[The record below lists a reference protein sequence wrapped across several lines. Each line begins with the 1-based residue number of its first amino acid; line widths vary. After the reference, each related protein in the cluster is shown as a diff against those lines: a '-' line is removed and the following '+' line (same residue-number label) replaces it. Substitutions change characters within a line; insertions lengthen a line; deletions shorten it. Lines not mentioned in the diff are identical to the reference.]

1 MTAETR
7 ANAMDHVI
15 LVLFENRSLDN
26 MLGQLYGPDS
36 GKTFE
41 GILGKDLSNPVP
53 AWAEH
58 QPPDGSGVVK
68 AHVGTD
74 LDAPCPDSGEEWFH
88 TNTQVFGVMDEAN
101 RFHSGPDIQPPW
113 NTPPAGAKP
122 TMKGFVEDYISFFTW
137 EMGRQPTYDEYKQI
151 MQCYTPEQ
159 VPVLNGIARQF
170 GVFDHWFSEVPSQT
184 FPNRSFWTAATS
196 TPLPTGGTINDPSS
210 HYINDNTAETIFN
223 RLEAH
228 GRSWKVYIKEPAT
241 VSFTGVIHW
250 QRLHDR
256 FPTNFVSFEEFKK
269 DAANGALP
277 DFSFL
282 EPNLC
287 LGHGDYHPA
296 AGMALYKGYDL
307 PLDPPSSILS
317 GEAFLDE
324 LFETYKS
331 MTSPTGSNVWNTT
344 LFIGWDEPGG
354 TYDHVPPG
362 PVPPPDPSAPAGQF
376 GFTFDRSGYRVPAV
390 IVSPWVEPGSVYNAE
405 HRHTSM
411 IATLRKVWDLGEPF
425 TQRDAHAAPFD
436 YVFTREVPT
445 DPELWEVP
453 RATPLTPPQIDYVK
467 ADQTLSTLG
476 KAMLPGIIAK
486 AKQKGM
492 ALPPQV
498 EDPNFHLTP
507 QLASD
512 TITYIGTQI
521 WPQLGPQGP
530 ALDDLKKKI
539 GADLDA
545 ATKPLPPDP
554 SS

>member
-1 MTAETR
+1 
-7 ANAMDHVI
+7 
-15 LVLFENRSLDN
+15 
-26 MLGQLYGPDS
+26 
-36 GKTFE
+36 
-41 GILGKDLSNPVP
+41 
-53 AWAEH
+53 
-58 QPPDGSGVVK
+58 
-68 AHVGTD
+68 
-74 LDAPCPDSGEEWFH
+74 
-88 TNTQVFGVMDEAN
+88 
-101 RFHSGPDIQPPW
+101 
-113 NTPPAGAKP
+113 
-122 TMKGFVEDYISFFTW
+122 
-137 EMGRQPTYDEYKQI
+137 
-151 MQCYTPEQ
+151 
-159 VPVLNGIARQF
+159 
-170 GVFDHWFSEVPSQT
+170 
-184 FPNRSFWTAATS
+184 
-196 TPLPTGGTINDPSS
+196 
-210 HYINDNTAETIFN
+210 
-223 RLEAH
+223 
-228 GRSWKVYIKEPAT
+228 
-241 VSFTGVIHW
+241 
-250 QRLHDR
+250 
-256 FPTNFVSFEEFKK
+256 
-269 DAANGALP
+269 
-277 DFSFL
+277 
-282 EPNLC
+282 
-287 LGHGDYHPA
+287 
-296 AGMALYKGYDL
+296 
-307 PLDPPSSILS
+307 
-317 GEAFLDE
+317 
-324 LFETYKS
+324 

-362 PVPPPDPSAPAGQF
+362 AVPPPDPSAPAGQF

-390 IVSPWVEPGSVYNAE
+390 IVSPWVEPGSVYTAE

-512 TITYIGTQI
+512 TITYVGTHF

-545 ATKPLPPDP
+545 ATKPLPPNP